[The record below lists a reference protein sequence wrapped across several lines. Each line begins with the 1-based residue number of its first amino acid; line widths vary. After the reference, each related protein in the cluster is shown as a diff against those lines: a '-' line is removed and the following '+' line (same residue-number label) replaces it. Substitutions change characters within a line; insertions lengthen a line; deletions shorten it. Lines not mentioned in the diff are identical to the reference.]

1 MENPSSPV
9 RLTYADLCRMPD
21 DGMRHELI
29 DGEHYMT
36 PSPTRRHQDV
46 ALNLVARL
54 FMFLR
59 EHRLGRVYMAPLDV
73 LLSDFDVVEPDVLYV
88 SAERLERQQD
98 ERYVADAPDLVVEVL
113 SPSTKH
119 VDRGAKHRLY
129 ERYGVAEY
137 WVIDPVLETVQVFRL
152 GSGRFELAA
161 DLIREQ
167 GAEAAVLS
175 TPLLPGFRILLD
187 EIFDCD

>member
-9 RLTYADLCRMPD
+9 RLTYDDLCRLPD

-46 ALNLVARL
+46 ALNVAVLLV
-54 FMFLR
+54 MFLR
-59 EHRLGRVYMAPLDV
+59 EHRLGHVYMAPLDV

-88 SAERLERQQD
+88 SAERLQRQQD
-98 ERYVADAPDLVVEVL
+98 ERYVADAPDLVIEVL
-113 SPSTKH
+113 SPSTRH

-137 WVIDPVLETVQVFRL
+137 WVIDPVVETVQVFRL
-152 GSGRFELAA
+152 EDGRFELAA
-161 DLIREQ
+161 DLTRQQ
-167 GAEAAVLS
+167 GAAPAVLS
-175 TPLLPGFRILLD
+175 TPLLPGFQILLD
-187 EIFDCD
+187 EIFD